1 MAGPMSTDPDP
12 FLAEHI
18 HEALSRDERVN
29 APELRVTVEH
39 GFIHVDGVV
48 ATDDRKHAI
57 ADVVGERWGDL
68 TLDDR
73 TTVADFPHDGRIE
86 VV

>member
-1 MAGPMSTDPDP
+1 MSADPDP

-18 HEALSRDERVN
+18 HEALGRDERVN
-29 APELRVTVEH
+29 APELHVTVEH
-39 GFIHVDGVV
+39 GFVHVDGVV
-48 ATDDRKHAI
+48 ATEDRKRAI
-57 ADVVGERWGDL
+57 ADIIAEGWGEL

-73 TTVADFPHDGRIE
+73 TTIADFPPDGRME

>member
-1 MAGPMSTDPDP
+1 MSSEPDP

-39 GFIHVDGVV
+39 GFVHIDGVV
-48 ATDDRKHAI
+48 ATEDRKRAI
-57 ADVVGERWGDL
+57 ADIISEGWGEL

-73 TTVADFPHDGRIE
+73 TTLADFTPDGRIE

>member
-1 MAGPMSTDPDP
+1 MSDEPDP

-29 APELRVTVEH
+29 APELHVTVEH
-39 GFIHVDGVV
+39 GFVHVDGVV
-48 ATDDRKHAI
+48 ATLDRKRAI
-57 ADVVGERWGDL
+57 ADVVREGWDEL

-73 TTVADFPHDGRIE
+73 TTIADFRPDGRIE

>member
-1 MAGPMSTDPDP
+1 MSAESDP

-39 GFIHVDGVV
+39 GFVHVDGVL
-48 ATDDRKHAI
+48 ATEDRKDAI
-57 ADVVGERWGDL
+57 AEIITERWSDL

-73 TTVADFPHDGRIE
+73 TTLADFPPDGRME

>member
-1 MAGPMSTDPDP
+1 MADEADP

-18 HEALSRDERVN
+18 HDALSRDGRVN
-29 APELRVTVEH
+29 GPELRVTVEH
-39 GFIHVDGVV
+39 GFVHVDGVV
-48 ATDDRKHAI
+48 ATQDRKQAI
-57 ADVVGERWGDL
+57 ADVVGERWRDL

-73 TTVADFPHDGRIE
+73 TSVADFPPDGRIE

>member
-1 MAGPMSTDPDP
+1 MSAEPDP

-39 GFIHVDGVV
+39 GFVHVDGVV
-48 ATDDRKHAI
+48 ATEDRKHAI
-57 ADVVGERWGDL
+57 SEIITERWSDL

-73 TTVADFPHDGRIE
+73 TTLADFPPDGRME

>member
-1 MAGPMSTDPDP
+1 MSVESDP

-39 GFIHVDGVV
+39 GFVHVDGIV
-48 ATDDRKHAI
+48 ATEDRKRAI
-57 ADVVGERWGDL
+57 ADVVAEGWHEL

-73 TTVADFPHDGRIE
+73 TTVADFPPDGRIE

>member
-1 MAGPMSTDPDP
+1 MSAEPDA

-39 GFIHVDGVV
+39 GFVHVDGVV
-48 ATDDRKHAI
+48 ATEDRKHAI
-57 ADVVGERWGDL
+57 SEIITERWSDL

-73 TTVADFPHDGRIE
+73 TTLADFPPDGRME

>member
-1 MAGPMSTDPDP
+1 MSTEADP

-29 APELRVTVEH
+29 APELRIFVEH
-39 GFIHVDGVV
+39 GFVHVDGVV
-48 ATDDRKHAI
+48 ATEDRKHAI
-57 ADVVGERWGDL
+57 AEIVAERWPEL

-73 TTVADFPHDGRIE
+73 TTVADFPPDGRIE

>member
-1 MAGPMSTDPDP
+1 MSTDPDP

-39 GFIHVDGVV
+39 GYIHVDGVV
-48 ATDDRKHAI
+48 ATEGRKHAI
-57 ADVVGERWGDL
+57 AELVGERWADL

-73 TTVADFPHDGRIE
+73 TTVADFPADGRIE

>member
-1 MAGPMSTDPDP
+1 MSAEPDP

-39 GFIHVDGVV
+39 GHVHVDGVV
-48 ATDDRKHAI
+48 ATEDRKLAI
-57 ADVVGERWGDL
+57 AEIVAEGWSDL

-73 TTVADFPHDGRIE
+73 TTLADFPPDGRME

>member
-1 MAGPMSTDPDP
+1 MSAESDP

-48 ATDDRKHAI
+48 ATEDRKDAI
-57 ADVVGERWGDL
+57 AEIITERWSDL

-73 TTVADFPHDGRIE
+73 TTIADFPPDGRME

>member
-1 MAGPMSTDPDP
+1 MSADADP

-39 GFIHVDGVV
+39 GFVHVDGVV
-48 ATDDRKHAI
+48 ATADRKDAI
-57 ADVVGERWGDL
+57 AEIIREGWGEL

-73 TTVADFPHDGRIE
+73 TTLADFPPDGRME

>member
-1 MAGPMSTDPDP
+1 MSAEADP

-18 HEALSRDERVN
+18 HEALSRDQRVN
-29 APELRVTVEH
+29 APELRITVEH
-39 GFIHVDGVV
+39 GYVHIDGIV
-48 ATDDRKHAI
+48 ATEDRKRAI
-57 ADVVGERWGDL
+57 ADVVGERWAAL

-73 TTVADFPHDGRIE
+73 TTVADFPPDGRIE

>member
-1 MAGPMSTDPDP
+1 MSTEADP

-29 APELRVTVEH
+29 APELHVTVEH
-39 GFIHVDGVV
+39 GFVHVDGVI
-48 ATDDRKHAI
+48 ATEDRKRAI
-57 ADVVGERWGDL
+57 AAVVGEGWGEL

-73 TTVADFPHDGRIE
+73 TTVAHFAPDGRIE

>member
-1 MAGPMSTDPDP
+1 MSADADP

-29 APELRVTVEH
+29 APELHVTVEH
-39 GFIHVDGVV
+39 GFVHVDGLV
-48 ATDDRKHAI
+48 ATQDRKDAI
-57 ADVVGERWGDL
+57 AAVIGEGWSEL

-73 TTVADFPHDGRIE
+73 TTLADFPPDGRME

>member
-1 MAGPMSTDPDP
+1 MSAESDP

-39 GFIHVDGVV
+39 GFVHVDGVV
-48 ATDDRKHAI
+48 ATEDRQDAI
-57 ADVVGERWGDL
+57 AEIITERWSDL

-73 TTVADFPHDGRIE
+73 TTLADFPPDGRMG

>member
-1 MAGPMSTDPDP
+1 MSADPNP

-29 APELRVTVEH
+29 APELHVTVEH
-39 GFIHVDGVV
+39 GFVHVDGVV
-48 ATDDRKHAI
+48 ATEDRKRAI
-57 ADVVGERWGDL
+57 ADVVAEGWHEL

-73 TTVADFPHDGRIE
+73 TTIADFPPDGRIE

>member
-1 MAGPMSTDPDP
+1 MSAESDP

-39 GFIHVDGVV
+39 GFVHVDGVV
-48 ATDDRKHAI
+48 ATEDRKDAI
-57 ADVVGERWGDL
+57 AEIITERWSDL

-73 TTVADFPHDGRIE
+73 TTLADFPPDGRME

>member
-1 MAGPMSTDPDP
+1 MSTEADP

-18 HEALSRDERVN
+18 HEALARDERVN

-39 GFIHVDGVV
+39 GFVHVDGVV
-48 ATDDRKHAI
+48 ATEDRKRAI
-57 ADVVGERWGDL
+57 AEVIDEGWHEL
-68 TLDDR
+68 TLDNR
-73 TTVADFPHDGRIE
+73 TTVADLPPDGRIE